1 VSLAGDE
8 LLVSDKEQWRRS
20 YRRDRKR
27 KSTVVA
33 IISTIVFAVVVWLGA
48 THSPGWSTARQTFL
62 SGHEF
67 RHDTPDIARGL
78 LIDLK
83 LLVICEPCILV
94 LAVVIATL
102 RTSVS
107 PVLAPVRIGCALYVD
122 LFRGCPMII
131 LLYLF
136 AEGIPTLR
144 LHHVTN
150 SALVWGAVA
159 IIVSYSSYVTEVL
172 RSGIQAVH
180 PSQRAAARS
189 IGLSQRQTLRLVVL
203 PQAIRN
209 VIPALLNDFVALQKD
224 VGLISIVG
232 AVSDAIQR
240 ATADN
245 DANFNFTPFVIAA
258 ILFILIAAPSGR
270 FADYYSRR
278 ALRRQQAGV
287 VV

>member
-1 VSLAGDE
+1 VSAVTE
-8 LLVSDKEQWRRS
+8 EFAVSDKEQWRRS
-20 YRRDRKR
+20 YRRERKR
-27 KSTVVA
+27 KSTLVA
-33 IISTIVFAVVVWLGA
+33 IISTIAFAVVVWLGA
-48 THSPGWSTARQTFL
+48 THAPGWTSARETFI
-62 SGHEF
+62 SGHQF
-67 RHDTPDIARGL
+67 RTETGDIARGL

-83 LLVICEPCILV
+83 LLLICEPCILV
-94 LAVVIATL
+94 LAVIIATL

-107 PVLAPVRIGCALYVD
+107 PVLAPVRIACALYVD

-136 AEGIPTLR
+136 AEGIPSLR

-159 IIVSYSSYVTEVL
+159 IIVSYSAYVTEVL
-172 RSGIQAVH
+172 RSGIQSVH

-189 IGLSQRQTLRLVVL
+189 LGLTQRQTLRLIVL

-232 AVSDAIQR
+232 AVADAIER
-240 ATADN
+240 ATAAN
-245 DANFNFTPFVIAA
+245 DQSFNFTPFVIAA
-258 ILFILIAAPSGR
+258 ILFILLAAPSGR
-270 FADYYSRR
+270 FADYYARR
-278 ALRRQQAGV
+278 ALTKQRAGV

>member
-1 VSLAGDE
+1 VSRTAEDFV
-8 LLVSDKEQWRRS
+8 VSDKEAWRRS
-20 YRRDRKR
+20 FRRDRRR
-27 KSTVVA
+27 KSTLVA
-33 IISTIVFAVVVWLGA
+33 ILSTIAFAVVVWLGA
-48 THSPGWSTARQTFL
+48 THAPGWTSARETFL
-62 SGHEF
+62 SGHQF
-67 RHDTPDIARGL
+67 RHDTPDILRGL

-83 LLVICEPCILV
+83 LLVICEPCILL

-136 AEGIPTLR
+136 AEGIPSLR

-150 SALVWGAVA
+150 SALVWGGVA
-159 IIVSYSSYVTEVL
+159 IIVSYSAYVTEVM
-172 RSGIQAVH
+172 RSGIQSVH

-189 IGLSQRQTLRLVVL
+189 LGLTQRQTLRLVVL
-203 PQAIRN
+203 PQAVRN

-232 AVSDAIQR
+232 AVADAIQT

-245 DANFNFTPFVIAA
+245 DASFNFTPFVIAA
-258 ILFILIAAPSGR
+258 ILFILLAAPSGR
-270 FADYYSRR
+270 FADYYARR

>member
-1 VSLAGDE
+1 MSTMTGE
-8 LLVSDKEQWRRS
+8 LRLSDKEQWRRS
-20 YRRDRKR
+20 YRRDRRR
-27 KSTVVA
+27 KSTLVA

-48 THSPGWSTARQTFL
+48 THAPGWTSARETFL

-67 RHDTPDIARGL
+67 RHSTPDIARGL

-94 LAVVIATL
+94 LAVLIATM

-107 PVLAPVRIGCALYVD
+107 PVLAPVRIACALFVD
-122 LFRGCPMII
+122 FFRGCPMII

-136 AEGIPTLR
+136 AEGIPSLR

-159 IIVSYSSYVTEVL
+159 IIVSYSAYVTEVV
-172 RSGIQAVH
+172 RSGIQSVH

-189 IGLSQRQTLRLVVL
+189 LGLTQRQTLRLIVL
-203 PQAIRN
+203 PQAVRN

-232 AVSDAIQR
+232 AVADAIQT

-245 DANFNFTPFVIAA
+245 DQNFNFTPFVIAA
-258 ILFILIAAPSGR
+258 ILFILLAAPSGR

>member
-1 VSLAGDE
+1 VSVTAE
-8 LLVSDKEQWRRS
+8 EFLLSDKEQWRRS
-20 YRRDRKR
+20 YRRERKR
-27 KSTVVA
+27 RSTLVA
-33 IISTIVFAVVVWLGA
+33 ILSTIVFSVALWLGA
-48 THSPGWSTARQTFL
+48 THAPGWSSARETFL

-67 RHDTPDIARGL
+67 RHSTPDIARGL

-83 LLVICEPCILV
+83 LLVICEPCILL
-94 LAVVIATL
+94 LAVIIATL

-122 LFRGCPMII
+122 LLRGCPMII
-131 LLYLF
+131 LLFLS
-136 AEGIPTLR
+136 AEGIPSLR

-159 IIVSYSSYVTEVL
+159 IIASYSAYVTEVI
-172 RSGIQAVH
+172 RSGIQSVH

-189 IGLSQRQTLRLVVL
+189 LGLTQRQTLRLIVL
-203 PQAIRN
+203 PQAVRN
-209 VIPALLNDFVALQKD
+209 VIPALLNDFVSLQKD

-232 AVSDAIQR
+232 AVADAIQT

-258 ILFILIAAPSGR
+258 ILFILLAAPSGR
-270 FADYYSRR
+270 FADYYARR

>member
-1 VSLAGDE
+1 MSSTAPEHVL
-8 LLVSDKEQWRRS
+8 SDKEKWRRE

-27 KSTVVA
+27 KSTMVA
-33 IISTIVFAVVVWLGA
+33 ILSTIVFAVVVWLGA
-48 THSPGWSTARQTFL
+48 THAPGWTSARETFL

-67 RHDTPDIARGL
+67 RHSSGDIARGL

-83 LLVICEPCILV
+83 LLVICEPCILL
-94 LAVVIATL
+94 LAIIIATL

-122 LFRGCPMII
+122 IFRGCPMII

-136 AEGIPTLR
+136 AEGIPSLR
-144 LHHVTN
+144 LHHLTN
-150 SALVWGAVA
+150 SALVWGGVA
-159 IIVSYSSYVTEVL
+159 IIVSYSAYVTEVM
-172 RSGIQAVH
+172 RSGIQSVH

-189 IGLSQRQTLRLVVL
+189 LGLTQRQTLRLIVL
-203 PQAIRN
+203 PQAVRN

-232 AVSDAIQR
+232 AVADAIQR

-245 DANFNFTPFVIAA
+245 DQNFNFTPFVIAA
-258 ILFILIAAPSGR
+258 ILFILLAAPSGR
-270 FADYYSRR
+270 FADYYARR

>member
-1 VSLAGDE
+1 MSAAAGD
-8 LLVSDKEQWRRS
+8 LRISDKEQWRRS
-20 YRRDRKR
+20 YRRERRR
-27 KSTVVA
+27 KSTLVS

-48 THSPGWSTARQTFL
+48 THAPGWSSARESFL

-67 RHDTPDIARGL
+67 RHDTPDILRGL
-78 LIDLK
+78 LIDLR
-83 LLVICEPCILV
+83 LLVICEPCILL

-107 PVLAPVRIGCALYVD
+107 PVLAPIRIGCALYVD

-136 AEGIPTLR
+136 AEGIPSLR

-159 IIVSYSSYVTEVL
+159 IIVSYSAYVTEVM
-172 RSGIQAVH
+172 RSGIQSVH

-189 IGLSQRQTLRLVVL
+189 LGLSQRQTLRLVVL
-203 PQAIRN
+203 PQAVRN

-232 AVSDAIQR
+232 AVADAIQR

-270 FADYYSRR
+270 AADWYATR
-278 ALRRQQAGV
+278 ANRRQRAGGV
-287 VV
+287 V

>member
-83 LLVICEPCILV
+83 LLVICEPCILI
-94 LAVVIATL
+94 LAVIIATL

>member
-1 VSLAGDE
+1 VGTTAEGLI
-8 LLVSDKEQWRRS
+8 VSDRESWRRN

-27 KSTVVA
+27 ESTLVA
-33 IISTIVFAVVVWLGA
+33 ILSTIVFAVAVWLGA
-48 THSPGWSTARQTFL
+48 AHAPGWTSARETFL

-67 RHDTPDIARGL
+67 RHDTPDILRGL

-94 LAVVIATL
+94 LAVLIATL

-107 PVLAPVRIGCALYVD
+107 PLLAPIRIGCALYVD
-122 LFRGCPMII
+122 LFRGCPVII

-136 AEGIPTLR
+136 AEGIPSLR

-150 SALVWGAVA
+150 SALVWGGVA
-159 IIVSYSSYVTEVL
+159 IVVSYSAYVTEVL
-172 RSGIQAVH
+172 RSGIQSVH

-189 IGLSQRQTLRLVVL
+189 LGLTQRQTLRIVVL
-203 PQAIRN
+203 PQAVRN
-209 VIPALLNDFVALQKD
+209 VIPALLNDFVSLQKD

-232 AVSDAIQR
+232 AVADAIQT

-245 DANFNFTPFVIAA
+245 DASFNFTPFVIAA
-258 ILFILIAAPSGR
+258 ILFILLAAPSGR
-270 FADYYSRR
+270 FADYYARR
-278 ALRRQQAGV
+278 ALQRQQAGV

>member
-1 VSLAGDE
+1 VSVAGPE
-8 LLVSDKEQWRRS
+8 FQVSDKEQWRRR

-33 IISTIVFAVVVWLGA
+33 ILSTIGFAVVVWLGA
-48 THSPGWSTARQTFL
+48 IHAPGWSTARETFF
-62 SGHEF
+62 SGHEL

-94 LAVVIATL
+94 LAVIIATL

-107 PVLAPVRIGCALYVD
+107 PVLAPVRLGCALYVD

-136 AEGIPTLR
+136 AEGIPSLR

-159 IIVSYSSYVTEVL
+159 IIVSYSAYVTEVL
-172 RSGIQAVH
+172 RSGIQSVH

-189 IGLSQRQTLRLVVL
+189 IGLTQRQAMRLIVL
-203 PQAIRN
+203 PQAVRN

-232 AVSDAIQR
+232 AVADAIQR

-258 ILFILIAAPSGR
+258 ILFILLAAPSGR
-270 FADYYSRR
+270 FADYYARR